1 MSAAIVDTTKVEG
14 RRHLRFETL
23 DGIGADVEQL
33 ARGPVCNLG
42 NWTPGQVLKHLSL
55 AMTYSI
61 DGFPSRAPF
70 FMRML
75 GKVFKKRILSK
86 GMTPGFKLPEKDA
99 HSLVPGPTS
108 WEEGLTA
115 FRTALKRMQTETAR
129 APHGFFGYLTSEEY
143 VQLHCRHSELH
154 LSFLVPS

>member
-1 MSAAIVDTTKVEG
+1 MGVPPIDTKKVQG
-14 RRHLRFETL
+14 RRQLHFASL
-23 DGIGADVEQL
+23 DDIGADVEQL
-33 ARGPVCNLG
+33 ARGRVRNLG

-75 GKVFKKRILSK
+75 GKLFKKRILSK
-86 GMTPGFKLPEKDA
+86 GMTPGFQLPKNA
-99 HSLVPGPTS
+99 ARGLVPGPTT
-108 WEEGLTA
+108 WEDGLAA
-115 FRTALKRMQTETAR
+115 FRKSLKRMQTDTAR
-129 APHGFFGYLTSEEY
+129 APHGFFGYLTNDEY

-154 LSFLVPS
+154 LSFLLPE